1 MIDSLGIAS
10 TRTDVDDSKLG
21 PLVRRR
27 PGVKYTVANDEA
39 LNATERAVAMR
50 EAVTKAVDER

>member
-27 PGVKYTVANDEA
+27 SGVKYTVANDEA

-50 EAVTKAVDER
+50 AAVTKAVTER